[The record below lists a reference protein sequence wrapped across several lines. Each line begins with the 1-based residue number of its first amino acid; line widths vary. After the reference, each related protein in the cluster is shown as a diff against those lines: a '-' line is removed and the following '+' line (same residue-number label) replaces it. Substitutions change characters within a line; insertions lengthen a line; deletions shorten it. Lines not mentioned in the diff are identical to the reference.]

1 MRHVQYLTGYTSEG
15 VGTDVEEYMNAGG
28 YVGLQR
34 ALALRPQEV
43 VERVTDAKLRGRGGA
58 GFETGKK
65 WSTVRTDSEVYLVCN
80 ADEGEP
86 GTFKDRFL
94 MERAPYLILEGM
106 TIAAFAVGA
115 HKGYIYIRSEYPRV
129 ISELQTAIDTARST
143 GVLGQ
148 DILESGF
155 DFDVGL
161 MPGGGSYVVGD
172 ETALLNS
179 LMGNRGYPTLKPP
192 YPTDRGLWDKP
203 TVINNVETLACV
215 PLVFSEG
222 PEWFRSIGAPQSPG
236 PKLYC
241 LSGHVNAPG
250 VYEFPMGVEVKE
262 LIEASGGVDG
272 RFKAVQIG
280 GTAGPVYDEAALDYK
295 LDFASMKS
303 VGGSLGS
310 GAVVVMNTSVNMG
323 HVLEVIM
330 RFFSEESCGQCFA
343 CRYGTRQLE
352 HMANEIATG
361 TGREEFLD
369 LMRET
374 AEVMYHSSLC
384 PFGQSIDLALTTLL
398 DNFSDELRAHI
409 GQQDYVREVM
419 A

>member
-1 MRHVQYLTGYTSEG
+1 EG
-15 VGTDVEEYMNAGG
+15 DPHSV
-28 YVGLQR
+28 
-34 ALALRPQEV
+34 
-43 VERVTDAKLRGRGGA
+43 
-58 GFETGKK
+58 
-65 WSTVRTDSEVYLVCN
+65 
-80 ADEGEP
+80 
-86 GTFKDRFL
+86 
-94 MERAPYLILEGM
+94 IEGM
-106 TIAAFAVGA
+106 LIAGVAIGSSQ
-115 HKGYIYIRSEYPRV
+115 GYIYIRSEYPQV
-129 ISELQTAIDTARST
+129 SAQLQRAIDKSVST
-143 GVLGQ
+143 GVLGE
-148 DILESGF
+148 DILGSGF

-161 MPGGGSYVVGD
+161 MIGGGSYVVGD

-192 YPTDRGLWDKP
+192 YPTDQGLWDKP

-215 PLVFSEG
+215 PLILSQG
-222 PEWFRSIGAPQSPG
+222 AEWFRNIGNPQSPG

-241 LSGHVNAPG
+241 LSGHVNTPG
-250 VYEFPMGVEVKE
+250 VYEFPMGVEVKR
-262 LIEASGGVDG
+262 LIEASGGVNG

-280 GTAGPVYDEAALDYK
+280 GTAGPVYDERALDYR

-310 GAVVVMNTSVNMG
+310 GAVVVMNTSVNMA
-323 HVLEVIM
+323 HVLEVVM

-361 TGREEFLD
+361 TGREEFLR

-374 AEVMYHSSLC
+374 SEVMYHSSLC
-384 PFGQSIDLALTTLL
+384 PFGQSLDLALTTLL
-398 DNFSDELRAHI
+398 DSFADELRAHI
-409 GQQDYVREVM
+409 GQQDYVREVT